1 MANALEVFN
10 TKIANIYEVEYGDF
24 KRKVSCYLK
33 DFQTRLKGKPPHPEV
48 AKAIRD
54 IQLKVI
60 YQPQPDIDGAKEYI
74 LQATKKIQ
82 AYVN

>member
-24 KRKVSCYLK
+24 KRKVGCYLK
-33 DFQTRLKGKPPHPEV
+33 DFQTRLKGKAAHPEV
-48 AKAIRD
+48 TKAINE
-54 IQLKVI
+54 IKLKVI
-60 YQPQPDIDGAKEYI
+60 YQPQPDIDGAKEFI
-74 LQATKKIQ
+74 LATTKKIK